1 MNKDILL
8 ASKVKEKGGRAF
20 YVGGYVR
27 DLLLNIPN
35 KDIDIEVH
43 GIAEKDLVAILNE
56 IGEVDYYGRSF
67 GIYALRHEDIEVA
80 LPRSEKV
87 LGTGHR
93 DFEISVDPD
102 MGYKNAALRR
112 DFTINALMMDVLS
125 HEILDYF
132 NGADDL
138 NKGIIRHVNDVSFVE
153 DPLRV
158 YRAAQF
164 ASRFG
169 FKIDERTVELFKGI
183 DTFVL
188 SRERIE
194 EELKKALLKAEKAE
208 IFFECLKEMNQKD
221 VWFKGVNN
229 LSCLMKYESN
239 RINADNKYYFMVLL
253 LALDNGL
260 DFIEAFS
267 NNRELKAYVKRYYEL
282 YELINNRTLFTE
294 RYLKDSFDDF
304 VYILSA
310 DEKVKVNSYLE
321 NIDKIKLNLVS
332 GNELLRRNIK
342 PGENFGRALRDINRL
357 IIEGMDK
364 EKAMGVILKEFSE
377 K

>member
-132 NGADDL
+132 NGTDDL

-169 FKIDERTVELFKGI
+169 FKIDERTVELCKGI

-321 NIDKIKLNLVS
+321 NIDRIKLNLVS
-332 GNELLRRNIK
+332 GDELLRRNIK

-364 EKAMGVILKEFSE
+364 KKAIGVILKEFSE

>member
-27 DLLLNIPN
+27 DLILNIPN

-102 MGYKNAALRR
+102 MGYMNAALRR

-132 NGADDL
+132 NGIYDL
-138 NKGIIRHVNDVSFVE
+138 NKGIIRHVNDVSFAE

-169 FKIDERTVELFKGI
+169 FKIDERTVELCRGI

-194 EELKKALLKAEKAE
+194 EELKKALLKAERAE

>member
-93 DFEISVDPD
+93 DFEISVNPD

-132 NGADDL
+132 NGTDDL

-169 FKIDERTVELFKGI
+169 FKIDERTVELCKGI

-194 EELKKALLKAEKAE
+194 EELKKALLKAERAE

-332 GNELLRRNIK
+332 GDELLRRNIK

-364 EKAMGVILKEFSE
+364 KKAIGVILKEFSE

>member
-102 MGYKNAALRR
+102 MGYMNAALRR

-132 NGADDL
+132 NGIYDL
-138 NKGIIRHVNDVSFVE
+138 NKGIIRHVNDASFVE

-169 FKIDERTVELFKGI
+169 FKIDERTVELCRGI

-194 EELKKALLKAEKAE
+194 EELKKALLKAERAE

-332 GNELLRRNIK
+332 GDELLRRNIK

>member
-132 NGADDL
+132 DGTYDL

-169 FKIDERTVELFKGI
+169 FKIDERTVELCKGI

-194 EELKKALLKAEKAE
+194 EELKKALLKAERAE

-310 DEKVKVNSYLE
+310 DEKVKVNGYLE

-357 IIEGMDK
+357 IIEGMNK
-364 EKAMGVILKEFSE
+364 EKAIGVILKEFSE

>member
-132 NGADDL
+132 NGTDDL

-169 FKIDERTVELFKGI
+169 FKIDERTVELCKGI

-194 EELKKALLKAEKAE
+194 EELKKALLKAERAE

-282 YELINNRTLFTE
+282 YELINNQTLFTE

-332 GNELLRRNIK
+332 GDELLRRNIK

-364 EKAMGVILKEFSE
+364 KKAIGIILKEFSE

>member
-132 NGADDL
+132 NGIYDL

-169 FKIDERTVELFKGI
+169 FKIDERTVELCKGI

-194 EELKKALLKAEKAE
+194 EELKKALLKAERAE

-321 NIDKIKLNLVS
+321 NIDRIKLNLVS
-332 GNELLRRNIK
+332 GDELLRRNIK

-364 EKAMGVILKEFSE
+364 EKAIGVILKEFSE

>member
-93 DFEISVDPD
+93 DFEISVNPD

-132 NGADDL
+132 NGTDDL
-138 NKGIIRHVNDVSFVE
+138 NKGIIRHVNDASFVE

-169 FKIDERTVELFKGI
+169 FKIDERTVELCKGI

-194 EELKKALLKAEKAE
+194 EELKKALLKAERAE

-321 NIDKIKLNLVS
+321 NIDRIKLNLVS
-332 GNELLRRNIK
+332 GDELLRRNIK
-342 PGENFGRALRDINRL
+342 PGENFGRVLRDINRL

-364 EKAMGVILKEFSE
+364 EKAIGVILKEFSE

>member
-132 NGADDL
+132 NGTDDL
-138 NKGIIRHVNDVSFVE
+138 NKGIIRHVNDVSFAE

-169 FKIDERTVELFKGI
+169 FKIDERTVELCRGI

-194 EELKKALLKAEKAE
+194 EELKKALLKAERAE

>member
-132 NGADDL
+132 NGTDDL

-169 FKIDERTVELFKGI
+169 FKIDERTVELCRGI

-194 EELKKALLKAEKAE
+194 EELKKALLKAERAE

-332 GNELLRRNIK
+332 GDELLRRNIK

-357 IIEGMDK
+357 VIEGMDK

>member
-132 NGADDL
+132 NGTDDL

-169 FKIDERTVELFKGI
+169 FKIDERTVELCKGI

-194 EELKKALLKAEKAE
+194 EELKKALLKAERAE

-364 EKAMGVILKEFSE
+364 KKAIGVILKEFSE

>member
-125 HEILDYF
+125 HEIVDYF
-132 NGADDL
+132 NGTDDL

-169 FKIDERTVELFKGI
+169 FKIDERTVELCKGI

-194 EELKKALLKAEKAE
+194 EELKKALLKAERAE

-267 NNRELKAYVKRYYEL
+267 NNRGLKAYVKRYYEL

-332 GNELLRRNIK
+332 GDELLRRNIK

>member
-102 MGYKNAALRR
+102 MGYMNAALRR

-132 NGADDL
+132 NGTDDL

-169 FKIDERTVELFKGI
+169 FKIDERTVELCKGI

-194 EELKKALLKAEKAE
+194 EELKKALLKAERAE

-332 GNELLRRNIK
+332 GDELLRRNIK
-342 PGENFGRALRDINRL
+342 PGENFGRVLRDINRL

>member
-93 DFEISVDPD
+93 DFEISVNPD

-132 NGADDL
+132 NGTDDL

-169 FKIDERTVELFKGI
+169 FKIDERTVELCKGI

-332 GNELLRRNIK
+332 GDELLRRNIK

-357 IIEGMDK
+357 VIEGMNK
-364 EKAMGVILKEFSE
+364 EKAIGVILKEFSE

>member
-132 NGADDL
+132 NGTYDL

-169 FKIDERTVELFKGI
+169 FKIDERTVELCKGI

-321 NIDKIKLNLVS
+321 NIDKIKLNLVN
-332 GNELLRRNIK
+332 GDELLRRNIK

-364 EKAMGVILKEFSE
+364 EKAIGVILKEFSE

>member
-132 NGADDL
+132 NGTDDL
-138 NKGIIRHVNDVSFVE
+138 NKGIIRHVNDASFVE

-169 FKIDERTVELFKGI
+169 FKIDERTVELCRGI

-194 EELKKALLKAEKAE
+194 EELKKALLKAERAE

-364 EKAMGVILKEFSE
+364 EKAIGVILKEFSE

>member
-132 NGADDL
+132 NGTDDL

-169 FKIDERTVELFKGI
+169 FKIDERTVELCKGI

-282 YELINNRTLFTE
+282 YELINNRTLFAE

-321 NIDKIKLNLVS
+321 SIDKIKLNLVS
-332 GNELLRRNIK
+332 GDELLRRNIK

-357 IIEGMDK
+357 VIEGMNK
-364 EKAMGVILKEFSE
+364 EKAIGVILKEFSE

>member
-132 NGADDL
+132 NGTDDL

-169 FKIDERTVELFKGI
+169 FKIDERTVELCKGI

-332 GNELLRRNIK
+332 GDELLRRNIK

>member
-93 DFEISVDPD
+93 DFEISVNPD

-132 NGADDL
+132 NGTDDL

-169 FKIDERTVELFKGI
+169 FKIDERTVELCKGI
-183 DTFVL
+183 DTFAL

-194 EELKKALLKAEKAE
+194 EELKKALLKAERAE

-260 DFIEAFS
+260 DFIDAFS

-332 GNELLRRNIK
+332 GDELLRRNIK

-364 EKAMGVILKEFSE
+364 EKAIGVILKEFSE

>member
-132 NGADDL
+132 NGTDDL

-169 FKIDERTVELFKGI
+169 FKIDERTVELCKGI

-282 YELINNRTLFTE
+282 YELINNRTLFIE
-294 RYLKDSFDDF
+294 SYLKANFVDF
-304 VYILSA
+304 VYILS
-310 DEKVKVNSYLE
+310 DYERKIVDSYLADIE
-321 NIDKIKLNLVS
+321 EIRHKLIKGDELLKLNIRPD
-332 GNELLRRNIK
+332 EA
-342 PGENFGRALRDINRL
+342 FGLKLKAINRL
-357 IIEGMDK
+357 IIEGHSR
-364 EKAMGVILKEFSE
+364 EEATFRILKEFSE

>member
-93 DFEISVDPD
+93 DFEISVNPD

-132 NGADDL
+132 NGTDDL

-169 FKIDERTVELFKGI
+169 FKIDERTVELCKGI

-194 EELKKALLKAEKAE
+194 EELKKALLKAERAE

-364 EKAMGVILKEFSE
+364 KKAIGVILKEFSE

>member
-132 NGADDL
+132 NGTDDL

-169 FKIDERTVELFKGI
+169 FKIDERTVELCKGI

-194 EELKKALLKAEKAE
+194 EELKKALLKAERAE

-321 NIDKIKLNLVS
+321 NIDRIKLNLVS
-332 GNELLRRNIK
+332 GDELLRRNIK

-364 EKAMGVILKEFSE
+364 EKAIGVILKEFSE

>member
-132 NGADDL
+132 NGTDDL

-169 FKIDERTVELFKGI
+169 FKIDERTVELCRGI

-332 GNELLRRNIK
+332 GDELLRRNIK

-364 EKAMGVILKEFSE
+364 KKAIGVILKEFSE

>member
-169 FKIDERTVELFKGI
+169 FKIDERTVELCRGI

-194 EELKKALLKAEKAE
+194 EELKKALLKAERAE

-357 IIEGMDK
+357 VIEGMNK
-364 EKAMGVILKEFSE
+364 EKAIGVILKEFSE

>member
-132 NGADDL
+132 NGTDDL
-138 NKGIIRHVNDVSFVE
+138 NKGIIRHVNDASFVE

-169 FKIDERTVELFKGI
+169 FKIDERTVELCKGI

-194 EELKKALLKAEKAE
+194 EELKKALLKAERAE

-332 GNELLRRNIK
+332 GDELLRRNIK
-342 PGENFGRALRDINRL
+342 PGENFGRVLRDINRL

-364 EKAMGVILKEFSE
+364 EKAIGVILKEFSE

>member
-132 NGADDL
+132 NGTDDL

-169 FKIDERTVELFKGI
+169 FKIDERTVELCKGI

-332 GNELLRRNIK
+332 GDELLRRNIN
-342 PGENFGRALRDINRL
+342 PGENFGRVLRDINRL

-364 EKAMGVILKEFSE
+364 KKAIGVTLKEFSE

>member
-169 FKIDERTVELFKGI
+169 FKIDERTVELCKGI

-194 EELKKALLKAEKAE
+194 EELKKALLKAERAE

-332 GNELLRRNIK
+332 GDELLRRNIK

-357 IIEGMDK
+357 VIEGMNK
-364 EKAMGVILKEFSE
+364 EKAIGVILKEFSE

>member
-132 NGADDL
+132 NGTDDL

-169 FKIDERTVELFKGI
+169 FKIDERTVELCKGI
-183 DTFVL
+183 DTFAL

-194 EELKKALLKAEKAE
+194 EELKKALLKAERAE

-332 GNELLRRNIK
+332 GDELLRRNIK

-364 EKAMGVILKEFSE
+364 KKAIGVILKEFSE

>member
-132 NGADDL
+132 NGTDDL

-169 FKIDERTVELFKGI
+169 FKIDERTVELCKGI

-260 DFIEAFS
+260 DFIDAFS

-321 NIDKIKLNLVS
+321 NIDRIKLNLVS
-332 GNELLRRNIK
+332 GDELLRRNIK

-364 EKAMGVILKEFSE
+364 EKAIGVILKEFSE

>member
-132 NGADDL
+132 NGTDDL

-169 FKIDERTVELFKGI
+169 FKIDERTVELCKGI

-194 EELKKALLKAEKAE
+194 EELKKALLKAERAE

-321 NIDKIKLNLVS
+321 NIDKIKLNLVN
-332 GNELLRRNIK
+332 GDELLRRNIK

-364 EKAMGVILKEFSE
+364 EKAIGVILKEFSE

>member
-102 MGYKNAALRR
+102 MGYKNASLRR

-132 NGADDL
+132 NGTDEL

-169 FKIDERTVELFKGI
+169 FKIDERTVELCKGI

-194 EELKKALLKAEKAE
+194 EELKKALLKAERAE

-332 GNELLRRNIK
+332 GDELLRRNIK

-357 IIEGMDK
+357 IIEGMNK
-364 EKAMGVILKEFSE
+364 EKAIGVILKEFSE

>member
-93 DFEISVDPD
+93 DFEISVNPD

-125 HEILDYF
+125 HEILYYF
-132 NGADDL
+132 NGTDDL
-138 NKGIIRHVNDVSFVE
+138 NKGIIRHVNDASFVE

-169 FKIDERTVELFKGI
+169 FKIDERTVELCKGI

-194 EELKKALLKAEKAE
+194 EELKKALLKAERAE

-221 VWFKGVNN
+221 VWFKRVNN

-260 DFIEAFS
+260 DFIETFS

-332 GNELLRRNIK
+332 GDELLRRNIK
-342 PGENFGRALRDINRL
+342 PGENFGRVLRDINRL

-364 EKAMGVILKEFSE
+364 EKAIGVILKEFSE

>member
-132 NGADDL
+132 NGTDDL

-169 FKIDERTVELFKGI
+169 FKIDERTVELCKGI

-194 EELKKALLKAEKAE
+194 EELKKALLKAERAE

-282 YELINNRTLFTE
+282 YELINNQTLFTE

-332 GNELLRRNIK
+332 GDELLRRNIK

-364 EKAMGVILKEFSE
+364 KKAIGVILKEFSE

>member
-132 NGADDL
+132 NGTDDL
-138 NKGIIRHVNDVSFVE
+138 NKGIIRHVNDASFVE

-169 FKIDERTVELFKGI
+169 FKIDERTVELCKGI

-194 EELKKALLKAEKAE
+194 EELKKALLKAERAE

-332 GNELLRRNIK
+332 GDELLRRNIK

-364 EKAMGVILKEFSE
+364 KKAIGVILKEFSE

>member
-132 NGADDL
+132 NGTDDL

-169 FKIDERTVELFKGI
+169 FKIDERTVEMCKGI

-194 EELKKALLKAEKAE
+194 EELKKALLKAERAE

-332 GNELLRRNIK
+332 GDELLRRNIK

-357 IIEGMDK
+357 VIEGMDK
-364 EKAMGVILKEFSE
+364 KKAIGVILKEFSE

>member
-169 FKIDERTVELFKGI
+169 FKIDERTVELCKGI

-194 EELKKALLKAEKAE
+194 EELKKALLKAERAE

-260 DFIEAFS
+260 DFIETFS

-332 GNELLRRNIK
+332 GDELLRRNIK

-357 IIEGMDK
+357 VIEGMNK
-364 EKAMGVILKEFSE
+364 EKAIGVILKEFSE

>member
-132 NGADDL
+132 NGTDDL
-138 NKGIIRHVNDVSFVE
+138 NKGIIRHVNDASFVE

-164 ASRFG
+164 ASRFS
-169 FKIDERTVELFKGI
+169 FKIDERTVELCKGI

-194 EELKKALLKAEKAE
+194 EELKKALLKAERAE

-321 NIDKIKLNLVS
+321 SIDKIKLNLVS
-332 GNELLRRNIK
+332 GDELLRRNIK

-364 EKAMGVILKEFSE
+364 EKAIGVILKEFSE

>member
-56 IGEVDYYGRSF
+56 MGEVDYYGRSF

-132 NGADDL
+132 NGTDDL

-169 FKIDERTVELFKGI
+169 FKIDERTVELCKGI

-194 EELKKALLKAEKAE
+194 EELKKALLKAERAE

-332 GNELLRRNIK
+332 GDELLRRNIK

-364 EKAMGVILKEFSE
+364 KKAIGIILKEFSE

>member
-132 NGADDL
+132 NGTDDL

-169 FKIDERTVELFKGI
+169 FKIDERTVELCKGI

-194 EELKKALLKAEKAE
+194 EELKKALLKAERAE

-321 NIDKIKLNLVS
+321 NIDRIKLNLVS
-332 GNELLRRNIK
+332 GDELLRRNIK

>member
-132 NGADDL
+132 NGTDDL

-169 FKIDERTVELFKGI
+169 FKIDERTVELCKGI

-194 EELKKALLKAEKAE
+194 EELKKALLKAERAE

-310 DEKVKVNSYLE
+310 DEKVKVNGYLE
-321 NIDKIKLNLVS
+321 NIDRIKLNLVS
-332 GNELLRRNIK
+332 GDELLRRNIK

-364 EKAMGVILKEFSE
+364 EKAIGVILKEFSE